1 MAREAQTSEVAYSRE
16 EELVVKV
23 RELAQKEGVTQKEIA
38 ETLDDFLK
46 SYESLLSEIKLLT
59 SVGDRLQRKLKQANA
74 LERAQREEIKRQAEE
89 LQDKNVALQTTLDE
103 LSKAKA
109 SRKAQ
114 AFILI
119 LAVVLFV
126 GTEAMERL
134 FDTIVDVD
142 TIEGFLI
149 SNGLKVLMVLG
160 LKPLEGYLERYFVRQ
175 SMDKDKRELVD
186 KVTAET
192 GVKTV

>member
-1 MAREAQTSEVAYSRE
+1 MAKEAQTSEVAYSRE

-192 GVKTV
+192 GVKAV

>member
-1 MAREAQTSEVAYSRE
+1 MAKESTSSEVAYSRE
-16 EELVVKV
+16 EELVVRV

-89 LQDKNVALQTTLDE
+89 LQEKNVALQTTLDE

-126 GTEAMERL
+126 GTEAMERV
-134 FDTIVDVD
+134 FDSFIDVD
-142 TIEGFLI
+142 TVQGFLI

-160 LKPLEGYLERYFVRQ
+160 LKPLEGYLEEYFVRQ
-175 SMDKDKRELVD
+175 AIAEDKRKIVD
-186 KVTAET
+186 QVTAEK
-192 GVKTV
+192 GVKTI